1 MATVTMSAARVV
13 SVRAQAPKRGPTAL
27 KATKGGKA
35 AVNEGKEYMLALPG
49 ITGPLGFWDPLGFTD
64 APTFNVSE
72 AKRLREV
79 EVTHG
84 RVSMLAAVGW
94 IVAEEWH
101 PLFGGQIGGA
111 AFGHFQEIEE
121 IFPQFWEIVVL
132 VLGILET
139 NRARVIYSGV
149 NTTTANKMNPDYTPG
164 ELGFDP
170 LGLFPEDAAAAAE
183 LQTKELNNGRLA
195 MVSIIGFMMQ
205 EEFPFT
211 GIEAKVTIW
220 KGLVEDNII
229 PPEDA
234 GLLPY

>member
-1 MATVTMSAARVV
+1 
-13 SVRAQAPKRGPTAL
+13 
-27 KATKGGKA
+27 
-35 AVNEGKEYMLALPG
+35 
-49 ITGPLGFWDPLGFTD
+49 
-64 APTFNVSE
+64 
-72 AKRLREV
+72 
-79 EVTHG
+79 
-84 RVSMLAAVGW
+84 MLAAVGW

-149 NTTTANKMNPDYTPG
+149 NTTTANKMNPDCASSPRASAALFAFLTWHAAPELLPPFPDGRIPPVVNPADTPG

-195 MVSIIGFMMQ
+195 MVSPGPRGDSVCGALCAGDGRRPLGRTDSFLL
-205 EEFPFT
+205 PRVAHCPSLPSST
-211 GIEAKVTIW
+211 G
-220 KGLVEDNII
+220 LHHRLH
-229 PPEDA
+229 DA
-234 GLLPY
+234 GGVPVHRH